1 MKKIYLF
8 VLLACYSVFCFGQKD
23 SAGNNYK
30 PHAVIN
36 YQSSISKGDLAFS
49 GKDYLTA
56 KRFYKEAASVKPS
69 ESYPKEQIEKC
80 DNKMSSDSWMSSELD
95 CPCLYAHSPV
105 ISSATKSEYTE
116 MVTKDTLVYSVFPGK
131 VSSVVFDS
139 IKHTYTVSVK
149 HGKYIAKY
157 SNLSGT
163 HFKQGDEVK
172 EGDKIGFFK
181 GKYAEYMLRFSI
193 WNGKENEDIKKYVRC
208 KYL

>member
-1 MKKIYLF
+1 
-8 VLLACYSVFCFGQKD
+8 
-23 SAGNNYK
+23 
-30 PHAVIN
+30 
-36 YQSSISKGDLAFS
+36 
-49 GKDYLTA
+49 
-56 KRFYKEAASVKPS
+56 
-69 ESYPKEQIEKC
+69 
-80 DNKMSSDSWMSSELD
+80 MSSDSWMSSELD